1 MHAQEKQETAVQK
14 DRSAVAGSGS
24 HESRCPQQSQFP
36 SLQAKKGV
44 KQLGSRIGNWL
55 TSDQARLILQNA
67 DGVDLRSLRDLSMM
81 AVLLG
86 CGLRRAE
93 LSALEVE
100 DLQIRQGHWAIVDL
114 VGKGGHVRTVPMPM
128 WVKEAVDRWMVTAK
142 VSGGR
147 IFRAVSRH
155 GTSLIWFSGLKRW
168 SSYVRPYISQ
178 FAGSFATSRVL
189 KLFRGLV
196 SVNPANRSTAGN
208 MAHVNTG
215 HFTRTPQI

>member
-1 MHAQEKQETAVQK
+1 VHAQEKQETAVQK

-114 VGKGGHVRTVPMPM
+114 VGKGGHGEKAFPRTSFGTWFGDVPN
-128 WVKEAVDRWMVTAK
+128 
-142 VSGGR
+142 GR
-147 IFRAVSRH
+147 AWT
-155 GTSLIWFSGLKRW
+155 TSLHTICAAMPNAGLCRITCVLVGKRGFCDRGCGIIW
-168 SSYVRPYISQ
+168 
-178 FAGSFATSRVL
+178 AGSRTL
-189 KLFRGLV
+189 EDEI
-196 SVNPANRSTAGN
+196 NHRSKAAGASSSWTAC
-208 MAHVNTG
+208 A
-215 HFTRTPQI
+215 IL